1 MDLPDWR
8 PIKFWWSSKFWST
21 YHKHMSNCFS
31 LTRSVD
37 SSVITEV
44 FSDLDILEDVSNKKV
59 MPESK
64 IFFSPLGFVCY
75 TKILAI
81 AIIFISFS
89 FSPQQIWMDWRKLL
103 AKFSTVLK
111 LNECGLIQR
120 LWRTLCE
127 KYSLQFKIFCV
138 SEKIIM
144 AEVSGH
150 TGEHVNVI
158 NVFSWCKLNLIH
170 GD

>member
-1 MDLPDWR
+1 M
-8 PIKFWWSSKFWST
+8 
-21 YHKHMSNCFS
+21 
-31 LTRSVD
+31 
-37 SSVITEV
+37 
-44 FSDLDILEDVSNKKV
+44 DILEDISNKIV

-64 IFFSPLGFVCY
+64 IIFSALGKLSIHTKLSISLFGFVCY
-75 TKILAI
+75 TKSFAI

-89 FSPQQIWMDWRKLL
+89 FSPQQIWTDWQKLF
-103 AKFSTVLK
+103 AKFSTLLK

-120 LWRTLCE
+120 HRRTLCE
-127 KYSLQFKIFCV
+127 KYSLQFEIFCV

-170 GD
+170 GN